1 VEEVLTVLAQI
12 LAIIFSLL
20 GIAYTWRSLTSKR
33 PSMPSV
39 EAEIRASEFR
49 ETEAIERTDRKGEEA
64 LKEFRST
71 HPMK

>member
-1 VEEVLTVLAQI
+1 
-12 LAIIFSLL
+12 
-20 GIAYTWRSLTSKR
+20 
-33 PSMPSV
+33 MPSV